1 MGDACVLSK
10 TTVELQGGWK
20 ENKNS
25 ATFQSPWCL
34 GYLKADLQVS
44 IVINSL

>member
-10 TTVELQGGWK
+10 TTVELQGEWK

-25 ATFQSPWCL
+25 ATFQSRWCL
-34 GYLKADLQVS
+34 GDLKADCKHL
-44 IVINSL
+44 